1 MLLCNVIFITILKV
15 HILLF
20 FYQDILFSYKVILYE
35 NKTFVIKAI
44 YNLFYSY
51 RKSIKNQHSHLK

>member
-1 MLLCNVIFITILKV
+1 MVLFSIKNLL
-15 HILLF
+15 
-20 FYQDILFSYKVILYE
+20 SYKVILYE